1 MQACGCTGCRR
12 RAPTGLLLL
21 YGYYYYMHI
30 MYKMYVCAGVWV
42 YRVQEEGT
50 DGVRTGLS
58 QTIVDVPSSSDKVA

>member
-1 MQACGCTGCRR
+1 M
-12 RAPTGLLLL
+12 L
-21 YGYYYYMHI
+21 
-30 MYKMYVCAGVWV
+30 VAGVWV